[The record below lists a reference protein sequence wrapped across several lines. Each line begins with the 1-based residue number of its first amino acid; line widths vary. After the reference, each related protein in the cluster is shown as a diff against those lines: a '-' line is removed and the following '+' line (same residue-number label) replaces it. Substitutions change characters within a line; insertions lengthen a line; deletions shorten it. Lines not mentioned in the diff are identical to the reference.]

1 MPLGS
6 TYMYLC
12 ENFFGKYT
20 KEVNYL
26 LTEYEN
32 MFKWTKYYWFALQN
46 GGTVLHA
53 TNQCTSTCFM
63 PPINAQVHASC
74 HQSMDKGS
82 YVTTALPIHFYISAV
97 KLSHYF

>member
-1 MPLGS
+1 MPLYLSIYLSS
-6 TYMYLC
+6 TYVYLC

-32 MFKWTKYYWFALQN
+32 IFKWTKYYQFALQN
-46 GGTVLHA
+46 GGTMLHA
-53 TNQCTSTCFM
+53 
-63 PPINAQVHASC
+63 
-74 HQSMDKGS
+74 HQSMYKGP